1 MDYEKKLAVPYRFA
15 PQLGQRV
22 APAGMLA
29 PQFLQFIP
37 IEPIGA
43 EPIGID
49 ELIIG
54 GGIAPGAIVGLKV
67 SANMPPIS
75 PRRKPMK
82 KPPIAVT
89 QLIIASIKTIT
100 PHILVLVGLEYIM
113 NPPTTMIIPIMT
125 PTIPS
130 ANTVL
135 LAEAAPVTLN
145 EPIIDPAKARAA
157 PPKIT
162 NNPPISDRTIAAVG
176 LSPMSGQS
184 SPRPNNI

>member
-1 MDYEKKLAVPYRFA
+1 
-15 PQLGQRV
+15 
-22 APAGMLA
+22 MLA
-29 PQFLQFIP
+29 PQFLQFLP
-37 IEPIGA
+37 IDPMGA

-67 SANMPPIS
+67 SASMPPIR

-82 KPPIAVT
+82 KPPSAVT
-89 QLIIASIKTIT
+89 QLIIESIRTIT
-100 PHILVLVGLEYIM
+100 PHILALVGLEYSM

-135 LAEAAPVTLN
+135 LAEPAPVTLN
-145 EPIIDPAKARAA
+145 EPINDPAKARAA

-162 NNPPISDRTIAAVG
+162 NNPPIRDRTIAAVG
-176 LSPMSGQS
+176 LSPISDQS
-184 SPRPNNI
+184 QRGSDSIYNVFRSRRISAILAKFGDFFRF